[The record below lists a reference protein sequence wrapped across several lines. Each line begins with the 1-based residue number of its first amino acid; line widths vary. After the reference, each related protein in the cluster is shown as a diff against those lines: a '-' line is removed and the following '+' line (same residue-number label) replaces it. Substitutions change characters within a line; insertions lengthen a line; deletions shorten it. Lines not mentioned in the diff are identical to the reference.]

1 MAKQNKV
8 VKKCLQCEDPVRGRS
23 DKKFCCDDCRTEY
36 NNILNRDANNFMT
49 KINRILRGNRRILAK
64 YNPKG
69 KAKVRKEKLQTEGFK
84 FAYFT
89 NIYETKGGRVYKF
102 CYDQGYIEIDEYY
115 VALVHRKE
123 YVE

>member
-1 MAKQNKV
+1 MKSNAI
-8 VKKCLQCEDPVRGRS
+8 KKCIQCDDPVRGRS
-23 DKKFCCDDCRTEY
+23 DKKFCCDDCRTAY

-49 KINRILRGNRRILAK
+49 KINRILRGNRRILALF
-64 YNPKG
+64 NPDG
-69 KAKVRKEKLQTEGFK
+69 KAKVRKEKLLTAGFK

-89 NIYETKGGRVYKF
+89 NIYETKAGRVYKF
-102 CYDQGYIEIDEYY
+102 CYDQGYIELDEFT